1 MKVKLP
7 VDIELR
13 KQFIGCTNVEEIEYT
28 AGTTGVMKARK
39 DAYGTSHHNDHIN
52 NTLEYQSRE
61 NLKTVTFRQ
70 NDEYGTEM
78 NLKAKTTKL
87 YNETGNWF
95 EEKSRISR
103 FILKYDENGLLVEQ
117 QYVGLQNVP
126 VNDSENIH
134 GMRFKYDDKGHKI
147 EEQFIDLD
155 GNILKGRSVLEVGAH
170 CAGHN
175 SYTIGVVYVGGL
187 SADGKRPEDTRTPA
201 QKVALLHL
209 LQTLVAIYHC
219 PIYGHR
225 DFARTA
231 CPSFDAKT
239 EYVHL

>member
-1 MKVKLP
+1 MRRINAIIVHSTATPAGRKVS
-7 VDIELR
+7 VQDIERWHKDRGFR
-13 KQFIGCTNVEEIEYT
+13 KIGYHFV
-28 AGTTGVMKARK
+28 V
-39 DAYGTSHHNDHIN
+39 D
-52 NTLEYQSRE
+52 LE
-61 NLKTVTFRQ
+61 
-70 NDEYGTEM
+70 
-78 NLKAKTTKL
+78 
-87 YNETGNWF
+87 
-95 EEKSRISR
+95 
-103 FILKYDENGLLVEQ
+103 
-117 QYVGLQNVP
+117 
-126 VNDSENIH
+126 
-134 GMRFKYDDKGHKI
+134 
-147 EEQFIDLD
+147 

-239 EYVHL
+239 EYIHL